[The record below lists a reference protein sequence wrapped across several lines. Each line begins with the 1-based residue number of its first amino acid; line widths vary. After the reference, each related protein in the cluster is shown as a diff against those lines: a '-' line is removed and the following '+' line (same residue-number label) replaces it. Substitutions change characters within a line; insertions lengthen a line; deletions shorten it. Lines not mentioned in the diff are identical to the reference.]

1 MESQKKVKCE
11 DCDGCCCDYD
21 GCCEEK
27 GRCPHHDIPEETMD
41 IETMAWW
48 DANSRADEERKSKM
62 EDGI

>member
-1 MESQKKVKCE
+1 MEAKKIRCE

-27 GRCPHHDIPEETMD
+27 GKCPHHDEPEETMD

-48 DANSRADEERKSKM
+48 DGMTRGCEKGHREREE
-62 EDGI
+62 G